1 MATLIRQ
8 GVELGELEEF
18 ETWVESDPSGDWMRR
33 CLFAM
38 PAPLARVDPTQDGL
52 AVRLKD
58 GTTWALRVLRSTTA
72 EARVYVTSALLQ
84 ARQPPAIA

>member
-18 ETWVESDPSGDWMRR
+18 ETWVESAPSGDWLRR
-33 CLFAM
+33 CLFAL
-38 PAPLARVDPTQDGL
+38 PPPLAKVDPTQEGL

-58 GTTWALRVLRSTTA
+58 GTVWDLRVLRSTSA
-72 EARVYVTSALLQ
+72 EARVYVTSALLSASQ
-84 ARQPPAIA
+84 RPAIS